1 MEVISPPIRR
11 KNNMGMDFIPRNK
24 KLDPFHIT
32 WTGWTELQ
40 IILKDSVVSLD
51 QFNDGVYLSKDACEF
66 IANRLEEYAFVG
78 YNEEDK
84 KFWKDSIPFWKNC
97 HGCWQW

>member
-1 MEVISPPIRR
+1 
-11 KNNMGMDFIPRNK
+11 
-24 KLDPFHIT
+24 
-32 WTGWTELQ
+32 
-40 IILKDSVVSLD
+40 
-51 QFNDGVYLSKDACEF
+51 VYLSKDACEF